1 MPDTIQSI
9 RDLPDVSFIENDT
22 LDNMRARMVANFEA
36 EYKRLT
42 GKQISLSMSDPNRII
57 LYAHALELYQV
68 EQYVDRAG
76 KQDLL
81 KYSYGEF
88 LDNLGA
94 GRGVIRKQPA
104 PAETILRFTASGTRT
119 SAIGIPEGTQV
130 TNGDLL
136 YFETKEYAEI
146 QAGEM
151 YVDIR
156 AVCTENGIEG
166 NGQLP
171 GQLDTMVD
179 LIPYIGSVENITES
193 SEGAD
198 LETDER
204 LAERIYLAP
213 SGYSVAGPDDAYVYW
228 VKTYSQAVGDVN
240 ISSPNPVEV
249 QIRFLM
255 SDGSLPTQTIMEGLE
270 QYLKNGN
277 IRPLTD
283 KVTVLAPEVCEFD
296 LDVNYYINQSDQA
309 KAATIQG
316 KVAQAITEYVQWQT
330 YTIGRDINPSEL
342 IKRIVGAGAKRVEVV
357 SPVFVTVPDTSVARV
372 GKHTITYGG
381 IESD

>member
-1 MPDTIQSI
+1 MQSI
-9 RDLPDVSFIENDT
+9 KDLPDVSFIENDT
-22 LDNMRARMVANFEA
+22 LDNMRTRMVANFES

-42 GKQISLSMSDPNRII
+42 GRSISLSLADPNRII

-104 PAETILRFTASGTRT
+104 PAETILRFTASGVRA

-130 TNGDLL
+130 TNGDML
-136 YFETKEYAEI
+136 YFVTEEYDEI
-146 QAGEM
+146 PAGEM

-156 AVCTENGIEG
+156 AICTENGIEG

-171 GQLDTMVD
+171 GQLNTLVD
-179 LIPYIGSVENITES
+179 LIPYVSSVENITES

-213 SGYSVAGPDDAYVYW
+213 SGYSVAGPDDAYEYW
-228 VKTYSQAVGDVN
+228 VKTYSQTVGDVN

-249 QIRFLM
+249 QVRFLM
-255 SDGSLPTQTIMEGLE
+255 SDGSLPTQTTMEGLE
-270 QYLKNGN
+270 QYLKDGN

-283 KVTVLAPEVCEFD
+283 KVTVLAPEVCNFEIN
-296 LDVNYYINQSDQA
+296 VSYYINQSDQA
-309 KAATIQG
+309 KAATIQAM
-316 KVAQAITEYVQWQT
+316 VAQAITEYVQWQT

-342 IKRIVGAGAKRVEVV
+342 VKRIVEAGAKRVEVV
-357 SPVFVTVPDTSVARV
+357 SPAFIVVPETSVARV
-372 GKHTITYGG
+372 GKQTVTYGG